1 MKVDSPCINV
11 CQIDEKK
18 SYCTGCLRTLEEISN
33 WQSYSEKKK
42 KYIEIIIFFIMNK
55 PKKLKFK
62 RLLCIH

>member
-42 KYIEIIIFFIMNK
+42 KNII
-55 PKKLKFK
+55 
-62 RLLCIH
+62 

>member
-42 KYIEIIIFFIMNK
+42 KCII
-55 PKKLKFK
+55 KLLSSR
-62 RLLCIH
+62 RL

>member
-18 SYCTGCLRTLEEISN
+18 SCCTGCLRTLEEISN

-42 KYIEIIIFFIMNK
+42 KYII
-55 PKKLKFK
+55 KLLSSR
-62 RLLCIH
+62 RL